1 MQMDKP
7 SIALA
12 HFMDSM
18 VVEEKFPGEP
28 YPLVMVHKDC
38 NTAICDVEDGDN
50 LRVLFNTA
58 LGHDCPDT
66 KKGGK

>member
-12 HFMDSM
+12 HFMDSIQI
-18 VVEEKFPGEP
+18 KQKGGDDTD
-28 YPLVMVHKDC
+28 LVMVHRDC
-38 NTAICDVEDGDN
+38 GTAICDVEHGDD
-50 LRVLFNTA
+50 LRTLFNTA

-66 KKGGK
+66 KKGGKA